1 MKHKPHKQYR
11 QIIHDHFPDRLTLTL
26 GETTLVYHKQH
37 YKVKPETGSDTLG
50 GLRYGDNPGQEA
62 ALYRLVNGNL
72 TLAGLGYVGPED
84 ALVSALGE
92 NDPAVNMMFGCG
104 KHPSK
109 TNMTDVDSGLGILR
123 YLSDQ
128 PAAVII
134 KHNNPSGAARARS
147 VKAAFAAAWNADQV
161 AAFGGA
167 AVVNRPVDKA
177 CAKLM
182 AARYLEVVAAPDFE
196 EGALDILL
204 KRPDLRIFKI
214 KRIDRLKDFTTRR
227 YLDLKSLLDG
237 GLILQQSAHNAI
249 AAPGDFV
256 PAVAEHDGRVFRARR
271 LPTARELDDLLF
283 GWAVE
288 QGVISNSVLFVK
300 NGATVAV
307 GAGGQDRVGIVEAAI
322 AKAYRNFLE
331 NLCRR
336 TLGRPF
342 KDLELAAAEDK
353 GYGRRLKEFQA
364 AALEARG
371 GLKGAVM
378 VSDAF
383 FPFRDGIDAALR
395 HGVRAIA
402 HPGGSLNDHEGI
414 KAVNQARAAMV
425 FTGQRAFRH

>member
-1 MKHKPHKQYR
+1 M
-11 QIIHDHFPDRLTLTL
+11 
-26 GETTLVYHKQH
+26 
-37 YKVKPETGSDTLG
+37 
-50 GLRYGDNPGQEA
+50 
-62 ALYRLVNGNL
+62 
-72 TLAGLGYVGPED
+72 
-84 ALVSALGE
+84 
-92 NDPAVNMMFGCG
+92 
-104 KHPSK
+104 
-109 TNMTDVDSGLGILR
+109 
-123 YLSDQ
+123 
-128 PAAVII
+128 
-134 KHNNPSGAARARS
+134 
-147 VKAAFAAAWNADQV
+147 
-161 AAFGGA
+161 
-167 AVVNRPVDKA
+167 
-177 CAKLM
+177 
-182 AARYLEVVAAPDFE
+182 
-196 EGALDILL
+196 
-204 KRPDLRIFKI
+204 
-214 KRIDRLKDFTTRR
+214 
-227 YLDLKSLLDG
+227 
-237 GLILQQSAHNAI
+237 
-249 AAPGDFV
+249 
-256 PAVAEHDGRVFRARR
+256 
-271 LPTARELDDLLF
+271 
-283 GWAVE
+283 
-288 QGVISNSVLFVK
+288 ISNSVLFVK

-414 KAVNQARAAMV
+414 LAVNQAKPKAAMV